1 VVAFPRGIGA
11 GYAAFAREVAVQGIS
26 LDTTVPVAWAAGE
39 LRRDPSLCLQGN
51 LDPAALLADEA
62 TLLGEAE
69 RIVAEY
75 GDRPFI
81 FNLGHGVSQE
91 TPPEAVARLV
101 AHLKSLG
108 G

>member
-1 VVAFPRGIGA
+1 MANARATRREIEA
-11 GYAAFAREVAVQGIS
+11 LLHAAM
-26 LDTTVPVAWAAGE
+26 AAGE
-39 LRRDPSLCLQGN
+39 LRRDPPLCLQGN
-51 LDPAALLADEA
+51 LDPAALLADDA